1 MTSEVSLKQLKYMR
15 DSATASMEEKVPAFK
30 TNIHNKDQLLIFI
43 QGPLVCLPII
53 RFVAFKQ
60 TSQK

>member
-30 TNIHNKDQLLIFI
+30 TNIHNKDIFI